1 MSETKSKFNPNVNYQ
16 WSPEDTFTLSGQEF
30 AFMYNFLLAKRN
42 EINQQFMI
50 FENKLIQAVENGIA
64 KEVIPNENTSQE
76 EAPK

>member
-1 MSETKSKFNPNVNYQ
+1 MSETKPTFNPNVNYQ
-16 WSPEDTFTLSGQEF
+16 WNPEDTFTLSGQEF

-42 EINQQFMI
+42 EINQQFQI
-50 FENKLIQAVENGIA
+50 FENKLIQAVENGVA